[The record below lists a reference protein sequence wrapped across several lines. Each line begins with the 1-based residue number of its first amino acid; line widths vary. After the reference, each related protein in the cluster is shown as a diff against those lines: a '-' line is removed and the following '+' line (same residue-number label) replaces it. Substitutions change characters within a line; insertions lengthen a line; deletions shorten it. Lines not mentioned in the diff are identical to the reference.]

1 MRNNKHDVLYF
12 LLALLLSV
20 IFWLIQRPLLEI
32 IINLISGGD
41 GNFISV
47 ADYTFLYVLG
57 SILLSSALAWKLKSK
72 REGMKLSPKVFL
84 GMKIRRGALLTVSL
98 VLILISLLRFD
109 IFTPNKVHSI
119 NLLSMKVWSSIPYT
133 DITNIDIL
141 TTFQKRQRRPQRLNG
156 SCRSIAIYVSYN
168 IQSKENQISGI
179 IPFNSIDR
187 LGELV
192 KANKIPHT
200 VNYVNYCKNYQVPE
214 KLKSPIENAFEVRFD
229 I

>member
-72 REGMKLSPKVFL
+72 REGLKLTPEVFL
-84 GMKIRRGALLTVSL
+84 GMKIRRGVLLTISL
-98 VLILISLLRFD
+98 VIILISLLRFD
-109 IFTPNKVHSI
+109 IFTPTKVYSI
-119 NLLSMKVWSSIPYT
+119 DLLSTKIYSTILYT
-133 DITNIDIL
+133 DITSIDIL
-141 TTFQKRQRRPQRLNG
+141 ATYQKMYRRPLRLSG
-156 SCRSIAIYVSYN
+156 PCRSIAIYVSYN
-168 IQSKENQISGI
+168 IQSNENQISGI
-179 IPFNSIDR
+179 IPFKSIGK

-192 KANKIPHT
+192 KTNKIPHT
-200 VNYVNYCKNYQVPE
+200 VNYVNYCENYQVPE
-214 KLKSPIENAFEVRFD
+214 KLKSPIENAFGVRFD